1 VRTDRPIVIVGA
13 GPVGLSAALTLAQ
26 SGVPVRILE
35 SSSDVST
42 KSRASTFHAATLEYL
57 DDFGITSQLLEIG
70 IKAPVYQMR
79 ERRGGVVVEYD
90 LTELADETR
99 YPFRLQCEQ
108 DKFCRIARHHIDAQ
122 DTVQIDFNHEVT
134 SITVHDGLVELS
146 LSNGERVE
154 TPFVIAADGAHS
166 TIARELAL
174 SSQSYTYSQR
184 FLIASVEVDVSR
196 YIPGIAHVSYVA
208 DPDDW
213 VAVIHSP
220 DHWRL
225 LFGVDA
231 DEGEDDSE
239 VLDPDRIQA
248 RIAAFL
254 EPEHDH
260 ISAPYAIADLTL
272 YRVHRKVLD
281 SFLHGPVALVGDA
294 AHLNNPVGGQGMNS
308 GIHDAVTLARRIVKV
323 WRGEATYEDLLQWSS
338 LRQRVA
344 ADYVLTDTDANYRAL
359 SAKGIEE
366 RLERKEALL
375 SALKDPL
382 SRRDIL
388 RRSSMLTTARIGL
401 PQE

>member
-1 VRTDRPIVIVGA
+1 MRTDRPIVIVGA